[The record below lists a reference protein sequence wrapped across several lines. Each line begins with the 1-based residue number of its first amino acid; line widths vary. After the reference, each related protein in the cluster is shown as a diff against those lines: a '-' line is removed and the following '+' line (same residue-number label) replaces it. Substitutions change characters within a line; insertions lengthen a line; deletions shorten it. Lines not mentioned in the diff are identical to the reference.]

1 MSRRRPRSAPPNG
14 SLTFYQKQTALHKVK
29 TLEKAMVSTM
39 VPLNFDLQA
48 ICNWCFPAD
57 ALAKLREALPLV
69 DSASCRH
76 IYPPIKIE
84 GVSTRLALETGGI
97 GYPAPNETLFKL
109 PPGNLLYDAIIHMQK
124 IVKQFNE
131 VRMVINWM
139 DKNASVGA
147 LRYYF
152 PAILSLIPAD
162 KTPLFEVNGN
172 VHKTPQGIADYVPLI
187 RDRVSPLI
195 VSALFL
201 PAHADNN
208 TIIYKATAT
217 VWFDG
222 LSELS
227 PNIFPLVWE
236 I

>member
-1 MSRRRPRSAPPNG
+1 MSRRRPRNAPPNG

-29 TLEKAMVSTM
+29 ALEKAMVSTM

-69 DSASCRH
+69 DSATHRH
-76 IYPPIKIE
+76 TYPFTIE
-84 GVSTRLALETGGI
+84 GVSTRLSLELDGI

-109 PPGNLLYDAIIHMQK
+109 PPGNLLYDAIIHIQK

-172 VHKTPQGIADYVPLI
+172 VHKTPQGIADYIPLI

-195 VSALFL
+195 VSALLL
-201 PAHADNN
+201 PAVLADTSIN
-208 TIIYKATAT
+208 KATAT
-217 VWFDG
+217 VWFNG
-222 LSELS
+222 LLESSL
-227 PNIFPLVWE
+227 FPLVWD
-236 I
+236 

>member
-14 SLTFYQKQTALHKVK
+14 SLTVYQKQTALHKVK

-69 DSASCRH
+69 DSATHRH
-76 IYPPIKIE
+76 TYPIKIE
-84 GVSTRLALETGGI
+84 GILTRLSLELDGI
-97 GYPAPNETLFKL
+97 GYPALNETLFKL

-162 KTPLFEVNGN
+162 NTPLFEVNGN
-172 VHKTPQGIADYVPLI
+172 VHKTPQGIADYIPLI

-227 PNIFPLVWE
+227 PNIFPLVWD
-236 I
+236 

>member
-14 SLTFYQKQTALHKVK
+14 SLTSYQKQTALHKVK

-69 DSASCRH
+69 DSATHRH
-76 IYPPIKIE
+76 IYPIKIE
-84 GVSTRLALETGGI
+84 GVSTRLSLELDGI
-97 GYPAPNETLFKL
+97 GYPALNETLFKL

-131 VRMVINWM
+131 VRIVIDWM

-162 KTPLFEVNGN
+162 NTPLFEVNGN

-195 VSALFL
+195 VSALLL
-201 PAHADNN
+201 PAVLADTN
-208 TIIYKATAT
+208 KATAA
-217 VWFDG
+217 VWFAG
-222 LSELS
+222 LLESS
-227 PNIFPLVWE
+227 PNIFPLVWD
-236 I
+236 

>member
-1 MSRRRPRSAPPNG
+1 MSRRRPRNAPPNG

-39 VPLNFDLQA
+39 VPLDFDLQA

-69 DSASCRH
+69 DSATHRH
-76 IYPPIKIE
+76 TYPLKIE
-84 GVSTRLALETGGI
+84 GILTRLSLELDGI

-109 PPGNLLYDAIIHMQK
+109 PPGNLLYDAIIHIQK

-172 VHKTPQGIADYVPLI
+172 VHKTPQGIADYIPLI

-227 PNIFPLVWE
+227 PNIFPLVWD
-236 I
+236 

>member
-1 MSRRRPRSAPPNG
+1 MSRRRPRSAPPNR

-69 DSASCRH
+69 DSATHRH
-76 IYPPIKIE
+76 TYPIKIE
-84 GVSTRLALETGGI
+84 GILTRLSLELDGI
-97 GYPAPNETLFKL
+97 GYPALNETLFKL

-131 VRMVINWM
+131 VRIVIDWM

-162 KTPLFEVNGN
+162 NTPLFEVNGN

-227 PNIFPLVWE
+227 PNIFPLVWD
-236 I
+236 

>member
-14 SLTFYQKQTALHKVK
+14 SLTSYQKQTALHKVK

-69 DSASCRH
+69 DSATHRH
-76 IYPPIKIE
+76 TYPIKIE
-84 GVSTRLALETGGI
+84 GILTRLSLELDGI
-97 GYPAPNETLFKL
+97 GYPALNETLFKL

-162 KTPLFEVNGN
+162 NTPLFEVNGN
-172 VHKTPQGIADYVPLI
+172 VHKTPQGIADYIPLI

-195 VSALFL
+195 VSALLL
-201 PAHADNN
+201 PDPP
-208 TIIYKATAT
+208 YTAT
-217 VWFDG
+217 PQETVNVWFNYENAG
-222 LSELS
+222 NS
-227 PNIFPLVWE
+227 NKFPLVWD
-236 I
+236 

>member
-39 VPLNFDLQA
+39 VPLDFDLQA
-48 ICNWCFPAD
+48 VCNWCFPAD
-57 ALAKLREALPLV
+57 ALAKLREAMPLV
-69 DSASCRH
+69 DCVTH
-76 IYPPIKIE
+76 CHTYPIEIE
-84 GVSTRLALETGGI
+84 GVSTRLSLELDGI

-109 PPGNLLYDAIIHMQK
+109 PPGNLLYDAIIHIQK

-172 VHKTPQGIADYVPLI
+172 VHKTPQGIADYIPLI

-195 VSALFL
+195 VSALLL
-201 PAHADNN
+201 PDPP
-208 TIIYKATAT
+208 YTAT
-217 VWFDG
+217 PQETVNVWFNYENAG
-222 LSELS
+222 NS
-227 PNIFPLVWE
+227 NKFPLVWD
-236 I
+236 

>member
-69 DSASCRH
+69 YCATH
-76 IYPPIKIE
+76 IHTYPIKIE
-84 GVSTRLALETGGI
+84 GVSTRLSLELDGI

-162 KTPLFEVNGN
+162 NTPLFEVNGN

-195 VSALFL
+195 VSALLL
-201 PAHADNN
+201 PAVRADISIN
-208 TIIYKATAT
+208 KATAT
-217 VWFDG
+217 VWFNG

-227 PNIFPLVWE
+227 PNIFPLVWD
-236 I
+236 